1 MRQGYESS
9 CCSDEEDEEEDEV
22 LALAKGVLRHK
33 RVQRIHSGT
42 QSYMPYMFSSLS
54 RGRGGGAFD

>member
-1 MRQGYESS
+1 MLRQGYESS

-42 QSYMPYMFSSLS
+42 HTFHMCLRPSQLK
-54 RGRGGGAFD
+54 R

>member
-1 MRQGYESS
+1 
-9 CCSDEEDEEEDEV
+9 V

-42 QSYMPYMFSSLS
+42 HTFHMCLRPSQLK
-54 RGRGGGAFD
+54 R